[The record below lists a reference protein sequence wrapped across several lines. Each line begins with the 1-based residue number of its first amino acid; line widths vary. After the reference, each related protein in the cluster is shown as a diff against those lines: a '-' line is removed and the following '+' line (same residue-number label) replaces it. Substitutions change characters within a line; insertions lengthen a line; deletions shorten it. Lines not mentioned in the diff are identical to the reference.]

1 MPIWAILL
9 IVWIVGIPVAYIA
22 VDRADVVWMRHCQWT
37 EEAIAE
43 SRLAWRDRLIGISLA
58 SWFMVIA
65 VIKFELDGRRRRAK
79 LARIE
84 SEIEAL
90 RRIMEGVD
98 WDD

>member
-1 MPIWAILL
+1 MPIWSVLL

-22 VDRADVVWMRHCQWT
+22 VDRADVAWMRRCQWT

-43 SRLAWRDRLIGISLA
+43 SRLVWRDRLIGISLA

-84 SEIEAL
+84 RELEAL

>member
-22 VDRADVVWMRHCQWT
+22 VDRADVAWMRRCQWT
-37 EEAIAE
+37 DEAIAE
-43 SRLAWRDRLIGISLA
+43 SRDVWRDRLIGISLA
-58 SWFMVIA
+58 SWFMVA
-65 VIKFELDGRRRRAK
+65 GVLKFEIDGRRRRAK

-90 RRIMEGVD
+90 RQWVEGLG
-98 WDD
+98 WK